1 MNKLTPQIG
10 LRAATILV
18 VSVIVGSG
26 VFKKIA
32 PMSAELGS
40 PLLLILCWILAGFI
54 SLAGA
59 LSTAEMASM
68 FPDSGGEYNYFQKIY
83 GRFFAFLYGW
93 GNFTVMKS
101 AAIAALAYIFA
112 QSFNSLI
119 PLPELNASFSV
130 FGINLLDNFSVK
142 FLASFLIAA
151 LSYLNFR
158 GVTFAEGL
166 SSWLTYLMFIAV
178 AIFIVFGLTSEQ
190 GSWQNLTQKSV
201 HFDES
206 KLEGWGILKALTI
219 ASLGAFWGY
228 EGWNHIGY
236 IGEEV
241 KNPQKNLPLSLGFG
255 TIIVIVIYVLL
266 NIVFAYILP
275 IDFFIDLNQTPN
287 KIAAVEVANKLWG
300 SGGVIFVACLILVTT
315 LNSTNSSILMSARIL
330 YAMARDG
337 LFFKKAASIHN
348 IYKTPD
354 VAIAL
359 QAIWSILLIWSGS
372 FDQLTDML
380 VFASFIY
387 YGATALGVVILRI
400 KSPEIER
407 KYKVVGYPFIPLF
420 FVLFCVLLLIITIF
434 NQPYEALMGLGLVF
448 SGIPFYWFWQRNGK
462 I

>member
-1 MNKLTPQIG
+1 MNKLEAKIG

-40 PLLLILCWILAGFI
+40 PYLLIFCWIIAGLI

-112 QSFNSLI
+112 QSFDSLVH
-119 PLPELNASFSV
+119 LPVLQAQFNLFE
-130 FGINLLDNFSVK
+130 INFLDNFSIK
-142 FLASFLIAA
+142 SLASLLIIFL
-151 LSYLNFR
+151 SFVNYR
-158 GVTFAEGL
+158 GLTLAESI
-166 SSWLTYLMFIAV
+166 SSWLTYTMFGAV
-178 AIFIVFGLTSEQ
+178 LIFLVFGFGSGM
-190 GSWQNLTQKSV
+190 GSWENLSQKSV
-201 HFDES
+201 YFDES
-206 KLEGWGILKALTI
+206 KLEGWGILKAMTI

-241 KNPQKNLPLSLGFG
+241 KNPKRNLPIALAAG
-255 TIIVIVIYVLL
+255 TIIVILIYVSL
-266 NIVFAYILP
+266 NVLFAYTLP
-275 IDFFIDLNQTPN
+275 IDFFIGMDSN
-287 KIAAVEVANKLWG
+287 KIAAIEVASKIWG
-300 SGGVIFVACLILVTT
+300 TGGVLFIACLILVTT
-315 LNSTNSSILMSARIL
+315 LNSTNSSIMMSARIL

-337 LFFKKAASIHN
+337 LFFKKAASVHS

-354 VAIAL
+354 IAILL
-359 QAIWSILLIWSGS
+359 QAIWSVILIWSGS

-380 VFASFIY
+380 VFASFIF
-387 YGATALGVVILRI
+387 YGATALGVIILRN
-400 KSPEIER
+400 KHPEIER
-407 KYKVVGYPFIPLF
+407 KFKVWGYPIVPAF
-420 FVLFCVLLLIITIF
+420 FVLFCILLLVVTILS
-434 NQPYEALMGLGLVF
+434 QPYAALLGIGLIA
-448 SGIPFYWFWQRNGK
+448 SGIPFYLFWKPSKVR
-462 I
+462 

>member
-1 MNKLTPQIG
+1 MNKLEAKIG

-40 PLLLILCWILAGFI
+40 PFLLILCWIIAGLI

-112 QSFNSLI
+112 QSFDSLVH
-119 PLPELNASFSV
+119 LLELQAQFNL
-130 FGINLLDNFSVK
+130 FGINLLDNFSIK
-142 FLASFLIAA
+142 SLASLLIIFL
-151 LSYLNFR
+151 SFVNYR
-158 GVTFAEGL
+158 GLTLAEGI
-166 SSWLTYLMFIAV
+166 SSWLTYTMFAAV
-178 AIFIVFGLTSEQ
+178 LIFLVFGFGSGM
-190 GSWQNLTQKSV
+190 GSWENLSQKSV
-201 HFDES
+201 YFDES
-206 KLEGWGILKALTI
+206 KLEGWGILKAMTI

-241 KNPQKNLPLSLGFG
+241 KNPKRNLPIALAAG
-255 TIIVIVIYVLL
+255 TIIVMLIYVSL
-266 NIVFAYILP
+266 NVLFAYTLP
-275 IDFFIDLNQTPN
+275 IDFFIGMDSN
-287 KIAAVEVANKLWG
+287 KIAAIEVASKIWG
-300 SGGVIFVACLILVTT
+300 TGGVLFIACLILVTT
-315 LNSTNSSILMSARIL
+315 LNSTNSSIMMSARIL

-337 LFFKKAASIHN
+337 LFFKKAASVDS

-354 VAIAL
+354 IAILL
-359 QAIWSILLIWSGS
+359 QAIWSVILIWSGS

-380 VFASFIY
+380 VFASFIF
-387 YGATALGVVILRI
+387 YGATALGVIILRN
-400 KSPEIER
+400 KHPEIER
-407 KYKVVGYPFIPLF
+407 KFKVWGYPIVPAF
-420 FVLFCVLLLIITIF
+420 FVLFCILLLVVTILS
-434 NQPYEALMGLGLVF
+434 QPYAALLGIGLIA
-448 SGIPFYWFWQRNGK
+448 SGIPFYLFWKPSKVR
-462 I
+462 